1 MVRKVFEIFVDLKSL
16 KSPPI
21 SSDDGILMV
30 ESVIRPHSHME
41 IRADGRNIM
50 DEISYQSTC
59 DEYSYDRVE
68 DRWDSTTL
76 VNL

>member
-1 MVRKVFEIFVDLKSL
+1 
-16 KSPPI
+16 
-21 SSDDGILMV
+21 
-30 ESVIRPHSHME
+30 ME